1 MPAVYDPQRYDKI
14 DGESSNAGKLGSAA
28 ILNQNPIFEMDS
40 NNSLTLIVRRSCQ
53 EMSRMK
59 RKKELSLWLLSALV
73 LISTLVFID
82 NVLSNPENPNWSKVV
97 FFVS

>member
-1 MPAVYDPQRYDKI
+1 M
-14 DGESSNAGKLGSAA
+14 G
-28 ILNQNPIFEMDS
+28 S
-40 NNSLTLIVRRSCQ
+40 NNSLTLKVRRGCQ
-53 EMSRMK
+53 EMIRMK
-59 RKKELSLWLLSALV
+59 RKKKLSLLLLSALV